1 MYYFQG
7 GSKFCKKKC
16 SVLEEIL
23 GLLLGSLPDDQGGF
37 TCMPRF
43 YKVFEWV
50 IHNHSNLC
58 TEHTLWVLGTNL
70 NC

>member
-1 MYYFQG
+1 MNSFQG
-7 GSKFCKKKC
+7 GSKFSKKS

-23 GLLLGSLPDDQGGF
+23 GLLSGSLPDDQGGF
-37 TCMPRF
+37 KCMPRF

-58 TEHTLWVLGTNL
+58 TEHTLWVLGTN
-70 NC
+70 